1 MERAGPKVY
10 IQSYGCAMNNA
21 DSDIVRAVLA
31 QNGYGVAEGDDDA
44 DVVLL
49 NTCAIREKVT
59 LARETKNCAIS
70 ASD

>member
-1 MERAGPKVY
+1 
-10 IQSYGCAMNNA
+10 MNNA

-59 LARETKNCAIS
+59 QHNYRLVSSVAWLVVVPDLRCSLTLTIE
-70 ASD
+70 